1 MKRWI
6 ILLGR
11 GGTVF
16 LSLSL
21 ALLLVSLIP
30 PAPLGGNGIGHYPVV
45 PEGFVTSSEHV
56 LTPQQRWEATV
67 TANGTLTI
75 YILKVSSQTIHD
87 WVSEHN
93 AGLDEYLTAYPD
105 AIGSQREIRE
115 GTIEYIPTNVTNATL
130 VFHNPSSNYIVV
142 DFETSL
148 TRIIAPGAKV
158 LSLAQWTLPIGLVSA
173 LPWIVQSWREKKRKL
188 NATRTTKQTIK

>member
-30 PAPLGGNGIGHYPVV
+30 PAPLGGNGSGHYPVL
-45 PEGFVTSSEHV
+45 PEEFVTSSERV
-56 LTPQQRWEATV
+56 LTPQQQWEATV
-67 TANGTLTI
+67 TANDNLTI
-75 YILKVSSQTIHD
+75 YILEVSSLTLLD

-93 AGLDEYLTAYPD
+93 AGLEEFLGANPD
-105 AIGSQREIRE
+105 AIGSQREMRE
-115 GTIEYIPTNVTNATL
+115 GTIEYIPTKVTNATL
-130 VFHNPSSNYIVV
+130 VFHNPSSNIIVV

-173 LPWIVQSWREKKRKL
+173 LPWIVQSWREK
-188 NATRTTKQTIK
+188 NTR

>member
-1 MKRWI
+1 MKRLV
-6 ILLGR
+6 ILIGR

-21 ALLLVSLIP
+21 ALLLVALIP
-30 PAPLGGNGIGHYPVV
+30 PAPLGGNGSGHYPVV
-45 PEGFVTSSEHV
+45 PEGFVTTVERV

-67 TANGTLTI
+67 TADGTLTI
-75 YILKVSSQTIHD
+75 YILEVSSLTIHD
-87 WVSEHN
+87 WISEHH
-93 AGLDEYLTAYPD
+93 AGLDDFIQAYPD
-105 AIGSQREIRE
+105 AIGSQREMRE
-115 GTIEYIPTNVTNATL
+115 GTIEYIPTNVTYATL
-130 VFHNPSSNYIVV
+130 VFHNPSSNIIVV

-173 LPWIVQSWREKKRKL
+173 LPWIVQSWREK
-188 NATRTTKQTIK
+188 TTHQTPK